1 VLARDQPV
9 TATTRPYVQGEAAAV
24 SNSLRRGALAGA
36 AIVFSI
42 ASLSACGAGNDA
54 QTLGVRPDNA
64 AVAVDSLKL
73 QNVTVITQPK
83 PDAEGPAAV
92 SLTIFNE
99 GDKPQTLE
107 SITLPGSKAQV
118 KLTPAEGSGSVSV
131 PAEGSVVIGGEG
143 NATAVIENG
152 SQELDHG
159 VNREVVFRFSETG
172 NVDVRAL
179 VVPATNY
186 FKEWGPSEIPSPP
199 EQSPEQSPSGSP
211 AATETDPAHSEAAGG
226 EGEAAPSD
234 EATATDGAG
243 H

>member
-1 VLARDQPV
+1 M
-9 TATTRPYVQGEAAAV
+9 
-24 SNSLRRGALAGA
+24 SSSLRRGALTGA

-83 PDAEGPAAV
+83 PDAKGPAAV
-92 SLTIFNE
+92 TLTVFNE

-107 SITLPGSKAQV
+107 SISLPGSKAQV

-131 PAEGSVVIGGEG
+131 PAQGRVIIGGEG

-152 SQELDHG
+152 SQEMDHG
-159 VNREVVFRFSETG
+159 VVREVVFRFSETG
-172 NVDVRAL
+172 NVSVKAL

-186 FKEWGPSEIPSPP
+186 FKEWGPSEVPSP
-199 EQSPEQSPSGSP
+199 PEQSPSGSP
-211 AATETDPAHSEAAGG
+211 SATETAPADSEAAGG
-226 EGEAAPSD
+226 EGEAAPSG
-234 EATATDGAG
+234 EASATDGAG

>member
-1 VLARDQPV
+1 M
-9 TATTRPYVQGEAAAV
+9 
-24 SNSLRRGALAGA
+24 SSSLRRGALAGA

-83 PDAEGPAAV
+83 PDAQGPAAV
-92 SLTIFNE
+92 SLTVFND

-107 SITLPGSKAQV
+107 SISLPGSKAQV

-131 PAEGSVVIGGEG
+131 PAQGRVIIGGEG

-152 SQELDHG
+152 SQEMDHG
-159 VNREVVFRFSETG
+159 VVREVVFRFSETG
-172 NVDVRAL
+172 NVSMKAL

-186 FKEWGPSEIPSPP
+186 FKEWGPSEVPSP
-199 EQSPEQSPSGSP
+199 PEQSPSGSP
-211 AATETDPAHSEAAGG
+211 SATETAPADSEAAGG
-226 EGEAAPSD
+226 EGEAAPSG
-234 EATATDGAG
+234 EASATDGAG